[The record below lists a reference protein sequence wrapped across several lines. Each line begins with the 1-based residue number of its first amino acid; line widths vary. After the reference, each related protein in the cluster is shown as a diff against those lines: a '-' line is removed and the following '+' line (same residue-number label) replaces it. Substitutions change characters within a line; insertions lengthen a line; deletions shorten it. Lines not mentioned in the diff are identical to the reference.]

1 MHAPQTQSHRRTI
14 RFWLNCL
21 VLACILPAAI
31 VATFIIMRS
40 YNQERASDERD
51 TIGTARALM
60 QAVDAELTGV
70 STTLRVLALSPHLAS
85 GDLAKFYVEAQD
97 VVGLTNGNSIALVDA
112 GGQQLLNTLMPFG
125 DPLPLSGNP
134 DQFRRALET
143 GEPAISGIYI
153 GGVTRAPVISI
164 VVPVFSHGGNRNP
177 VYGLAMGILPERVN
191 EILRRQK
198 IPPDWVA
205 GIVDSTGTIVA
216 RTLGGE
222 QLVGKKASTAF
233 MRALT
238 EDPEGAFEGFTREG
252 ITVISSFSRST
263 ISGWAVGIGIP
274 KAGLI
279 EFLKQA
285 LLVNI
290 VGAVF
295 LLLTGVALARV
306 INLRISRSIRALI
319 GPAVSLGSAGPIA
332 IPPVE
337 IQEVHELGQS
347 LVAARRLIER
357 QGAERDE
364 AEARL
369 AVATVERDELRR
381 RIMRAQEQERLRLAH
396 DLHDQTGQSLTAA
409 ILELSG
415 IEHLVDGS
423 DRDRVRRLRKQME
436 AMGQTLHRIAWELR
450 PASIDELG
458 LTNSLENY
466 FLEWSAQHAIEVD
479 YHCTDSALDERSDE
493 IRTTIY
499 RVVQEALT
507 NVAKHATRATNV
519 SIIIGD
525 VDSTLRLAIED
536 NGCGFDPA
544 VSYARL
550 GLAGMRERLLLVG
563 GELEIESSPGAGTTI
578 FARIPLARERTAA

>member
-1 MHAPQTQSHRRTI
+1 
-14 RFWLNCL
+14 
-21 VLACILPAAI
+21 
-31 VATFIIMRS
+31 
-40 YNQERASDERD
+40 
-51 TIGTARALM
+51 
-60 QAVDAELTGV
+60 
-70 STTLRVLALSPHLAS
+70 
-85 GDLAKFYVEAQD
+85 
-97 VVGLTNGNSIALVDA
+97 
-112 GGQQLLNTLMPFG
+112 
-125 DPLPLSGNP
+125 
-134 DQFRRALET
+134 
-143 GEPAISGIYI
+143 
-153 GGVTRAPVISI
+153 
-164 VVPVFSHGGNRNP
+164 
-177 VYGLAMGILPERVN
+177 
-191 EILRRQK
+191 
-198 IPPDWVA
+198 
-205 GIVDSTGTIVA
+205 
-216 RTLGGE
+216 
-222 QLVGKKASTAF
+222 
-233 MRALT
+233 
-238 EDPEGAFEGFTREG
+238 
-252 ITVISSFSRST
+252 
-263 ISGWAVGIGIP
+263 
-274 KAGLI
+274 
-279 EFLKQA
+279 
-285 LLVNI
+285 
-290 VGAVF
+290 
-295 LLLTGVALARV
+295 
-306 INLRISRSIRALI
+306 
-319 GPAVSLGSAGPIA
+319 
-332 IPPVE
+332 
-337 IQEVHELGQS
+337 VHELGQS